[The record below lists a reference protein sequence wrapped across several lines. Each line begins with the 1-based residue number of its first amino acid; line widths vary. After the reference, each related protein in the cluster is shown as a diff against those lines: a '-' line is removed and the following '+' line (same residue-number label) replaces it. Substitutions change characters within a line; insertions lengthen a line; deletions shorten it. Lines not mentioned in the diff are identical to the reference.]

1 MLALLAGAVR
11 VAAHVAQS
19 PLGSVEA
26 VDTTSECRLP
36 PAIDPYEDGLPH
48 ISGLWGGRKALS
60 LQVKRLQAVIRVP
73 SVCYDNLGPIGGDE
87 RWKPFDEL
95 HRVIEG
101 LYPAM
106 MSFLLRMARP
116 GLMTLTAPGAVKN
129 IHTIDERADMH
140 EHIKMLAFYY
150 DLIRNFDGAELE
162 GEAAVA
168 VAEDNE
174 EL

>member
-1 MLALLAGAVR
+1 MVFSKLALLAGAVG

-19 PLGSVEA
+19 PLGSVDA

-36 PAIDPYEDGLPH
+36 PAIDPRNIYRFTP
-48 ISGLWGGRKALS
+48 
-60 LQVKRLQAVIRVP
+60 
-73 SVCYDNLGPIGGDE
+73 
-87 RWKPFDEL
+87 
-95 HRVIEG
+95 
-101 LYPAM
+101 
-106 MSFLLRMARP
+106 
-116 GLMTLTAPGAVKN
+116 TAPGAVKN

-150 DLIRNFDGAELE
+150 DLIRNFDGAELK